1 MMTPDFLVDVMKD
14 LDLRYFRIF
23 NMDYARMYENFQPVS
38 LQQAQDR
45 MREFFKRAGDGS
57 YRVILFKNGKLK
69 SNGQPAE
76 EGFEYEVVKSSTL
89 QDNNPPAGNGG
100 IGSIGGNFHGGY
112 MGAVD
117 MPTHL
122 ASKDQIMELRL
133 QLLSKENEIA
143 RLNDRIND
151 LERRHLE
158 ELEKAK
164 NPQELIKSV
173 APTIMGAIQGMD
185 LSKFTGQA
193 PMNGV
198 GAMPQEQ
205 DINIFSTNIMSNV
218 NTAQKT
224 MVDSINKL
232 IKIDPNFPT
241 NVAKLAELAE
251 KKPEIY
257 KLAVQQLNSL

>member
-45 MREFFKRAGDGS
+45 MRDFFKRAGDGS

-69 SNGQPAE
+69 ANGQPAE

-100 IGSIGGNFHGGY
+100 LGGVGGMNFHGGY

-198 GAMPQEQ
+198 APQEV
-205 DINIFSTNIMSNV
+205 INNFSTNIMSNV

-224 MVDSINKL
+224 MVESINKL
-232 IKIDPNFPT
+232 IKIDPNFPI
-241 NVAKLAELAE
+241 NIAKLAELAE

-257 KLAVQQLNSL
+257 KMAVQQLNSL